1 MNRIFWAGILACH
14 CWAQTQP
21 TPARVNDRLFEELRG
36 GGRTCTPGTGQPK
49 SVCITDTGG
58 AAPPGFTQTKPPGE
72 TVSVNQLQHKI
83 PKDAAKAY
91 QRAMKFSQAGEHE
104 KAASE
109 LESALRRDAAYTAAE
124 NQLGVEYSYLGRWD
138 ESEQAFRRA
147 TDIEPA
153 FWMGHYNLALTLYSR
168 GDFPGAERSTR
179 RALALSSDNA
189 RIHLLLGELLVLHDQ
204 TRAEGLTELRF
215 AARTLS
221 DARWVLRILDHRQVA
236 PAILK

>member
-1 MNRIFWAGILACH
+1 MNRIFWAAIIACH
-14 CWAQTQP
+14 CWAQAQP
-21 TPARVNDRLFEELRG
+21 MPGQVNDRMLEDLRG
-36 GGRTCTPGTGQPK
+36 GARTCTPGTGQPQ
-49 SVCITDTGG
+49 SVCISDTGG
-58 AAPPGFTQTKPPGE
+58 APPPGIAQKKPAGE

-83 PKDAAKAY
+83 PKDAAKAF

-138 ESEQAFRRA
+138 ESEQAFRRT

-168 GDFPGAERSTR
+168 GDFSGAEQSTR

-189 RIHLLLGELLVLHDQ
+189 RIHLLLGELLVLRDQ
-204 TRAEGLTELRF
+204 TRTEGLTELRF

-221 DARWVLRILDHRQVA
+221 DARWVLRILDHR
-236 PAILK
+236 